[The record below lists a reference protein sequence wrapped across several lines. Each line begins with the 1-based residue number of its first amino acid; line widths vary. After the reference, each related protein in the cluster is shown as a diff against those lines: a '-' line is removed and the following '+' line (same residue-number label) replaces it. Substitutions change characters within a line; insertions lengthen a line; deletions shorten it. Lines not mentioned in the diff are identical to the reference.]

1 MKTLI
6 RKKKSRRGRLGAIGQ
21 TVSVHTAEAGHK
33 IREEFDEVAPKA
45 AAAASEALHTAA
57 HTAAE
62 RSRPVRAEA
71 ASRGSAALAGLLGE
85 VTPAQIEKMSG
96 RTSRRAAKQV
106 PGQRTRGKTVL
117 LLATAGG
124 AAMIWV
130 MWWKRSEPNLDPW
143 LEEVSDSDP
152 EPVEGDVEG
161 FVGT

>member
-6 RKKKSRRGRLGAIGQ
+6 GKKKSRRSRIGAIGH
-21 TVSVHTAEAGHK
+21 TVSVHTAETGHR

-45 AAAASEALHTAA
+45 AATASEALHTAA
-57 HTAAE
+57 RTAVE

-71 ASRGSAALAGLLGE
+71 ASRGSAALSGLLGE

-96 RTSRRAAKQV
+96 RASRRAAKQV

-117 LLATAGG
+117 LLATASG
-124 AAMIWV
+124 AAMIWA
-130 MWWKRSEPNLDPW
+130 MWWKRSDPNLNPR